1 MGDVQPQDEG
11 SGLVKAE
18 WVPRVRPDG
27 KRRRASPGDLRRW
40 TLEGEQVEA
49 TWLDRH
55 GGPHRVAGTV
65 SRNAARELVV
75 VCEADGMRQETPVP
89 RDANVDV
96 LPRQQT
102 RPAAERGR

>member
-1 MGDVQPQDEG
+1 MGDVQPQDED
-11 SGLVKAE
+11 SGLVRSE
-18 WVPRVRPDG
+18 WVKRVRPDG
-27 KRRRASPGDLRRW
+27 KRLRKPAGDLRRW

-65 SRNAARELVV
+65 NRNAASELVV
-75 VCEADGMRQETPVP
+75 VSEADGMRQETPVP

-96 LPRQQT
+96 LPRQPT